1 MKHFEIWEFVNS
13 QKASELKIKNKPTQ
27 EAEDNINELVDNLLD
42 PLREAWAVYCA
53 NEHIGTPVLHV
64 FSGYRSPRL
73 NTAIG
78 GSKTS
83 VHTLGYAADIVPE
96 NGRFIEF
103 KRFAR
108 TWLGGRKFDQM
119 ISENEDKDGK
129 PEWIH
134 FGWKRGDGSQRK
146 QLLSK
151 PKTGNKYIPMTY

>member
-1 MKHFEIWEFVNS
+1 MKHFILNEFVVS
-13 QKASELKIKNKPTQ
+13 AMAKANKIDNTPT
-27 EAEDNINELVDNLLD
+27 ESATRHINEMVDNLLD

-53 NEHIGTPVLHV
+53 NEHIGTPVLRV
-64 FSGYRSPRL
+64 SSGYRSPRF

-151 PKTGNKYIPMTY
+151 PKAGKKYIPMTY